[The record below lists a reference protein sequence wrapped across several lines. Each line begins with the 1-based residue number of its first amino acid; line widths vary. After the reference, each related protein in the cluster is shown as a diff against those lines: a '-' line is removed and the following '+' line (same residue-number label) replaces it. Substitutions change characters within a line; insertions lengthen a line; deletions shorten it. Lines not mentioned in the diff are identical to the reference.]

1 MADKMK
7 ITILEDGEIK
17 IETEGIS
24 GANHCSADELLK
36 MIEKLAGDE
45 RQTIKKR
52 PGHVH
57 VVNGQHVYHN
67 H

>member
-1 MADKMK
+1 MDKMK

-17 IETEGIS
+17 IETEGVS
-24 GANHCSADELLK
+24 QANHCSADELLK
-36 MIEKLAGDE
+36 MIEKLAGGE

-57 VVNGQHVYHN
+57 LVNGQKIYH
-67 H
+67 HH